1 MNKIVK
7 WIQKHQDVFLKI
19 SKNNYLMAIK
29 DGFISI
35 MPLVMFSSLMILIV
49 QLPTLFGIVIPA
61 NAKLIMVNLQF
72 NNGNYGANGRWHDSE
87 SPNW

>member
-7 WIQKHQDVFLKI
+7 WIQKHQDFFLKI

-49 QLPTLFGIVIPA
+49 QLPTLFGIVLPCLLYTSDA
-61 NAKLIMVNLQF
+61 A
-72 NNGNYGANGRWHDSE
+72 DE
-87 SPNW
+87 

>member
-61 NAKLIMVNLQF
+61 N
-72 NNGNYGANGRWHDSE
+72 GRWHDSE